1 MVDQTM
7 LMILCAE
14 ERVEDLLDFL
24 DDHPEVTGFTELR
37 DLQGSGTSGRHMGTR
52 AFPGSVSMIFTLGEE
67 AVMRT
72 LANDLAGFARDCPP
86 GSGLRVFALKA
97 SQLV

>member
-14 ERVEDLLDFL
+14 ERVDALLQLLDA
-24 DDHPEVTGFTELR
+24 HPEVTGFTELR
-37 DLQGSGTSGRHMGTR
+37 DLQGSGSTGRHMGTR
-52 AFPGSVSMIFTLGEE
+52 AFPGSVSMVLTLGEE
-67 AVMRT
+67 AAMRT
-72 LANDLAGFARDCPP
+72 LASDLAEFAKGCRP
-86 GSGLRVFALKA
+86 GSGLRVFAVQA